1 MKLKFKIIATLM
13 WMIPFQGYSSDIV
26 VSING
31 PITSISEAIEMAEPG
46 STIRVEAGVYAE
58 HDIEINKPL
67 TLLGINNPVID
78 GTSTGHIL
86 IIRSDDVT
94 VSGFVLK
101 NTGRSHIRDFSAV
114 LVEQSENV
122 NIIDNRLEN
131 VFFGIYYA
139 ETTGGKISGNNISA
153 TERREASSG
162 NGIHLWNSSTT
173 VITKNTIQG
182 MRDGIYLEFITGAE
196 ISENRSINNN
206 RYGLHFMFSNE
217 CTYRANLFRSNGA
230 GVAVMYSRNVDMTD
244 NIFEH
249 NWGSGAYGLLLK
261 DMNNS
266 NIENNRFY
274 RNTVAI
280 YSEGSNNLMIRRNH
294 IELNGWAVK
303 IQANSRNNM
312 FTENNFIEN
321 TFDVGTNST
330 QNPNTFAG
338 NFWSHYDGYD
348 LDRNGIGDIPYRPV
362 RLFSVIIERQPE
374 ALILL
379 RSLLITILDTA
390 ERMMPVLT
398 PATLMDETPKMERI
412 Q

>member
-1 MKLKFKIIATLM
+1 MKLKFKILATLI

-31 PITSISEAIEMAEPG
+31 PITSISEAIEMAKPG
-46 STIRVEAGVYAE
+46 SIIRVEAGVYSE
-58 HDIEINKPL
+58 HNIEINKPM

-122 NIIDNRLEN
+122 TIIDNRLEN

-139 ETTGGKISGNNISA
+139 ETTGGRISGNHISA
-153 TERREASSG
+153 SERRESASG
-162 NGIHLWNSSTT
+162 NGIHLWNSNTT
-173 VITKNTIQG
+173 VITQNTIQG

-196 ISENRSINNN
+196 ISENRSMNNN

-217 CTYRANLFRSNGA
+217 CVYRANEFRSNGA

-244 NIFEH
+244 NTFEH

-266 NIENNRFY
+266 TIENNRFY

-330 QNPNTFAG
+330 QNPNRFAG
-338 NFWSHYDGYD
+338 NYWSHYDGYD